1 MESKPCPPHFFP
13 PEMQSRGDSSRMSS
27 SPPDQA
33 KTRFQ
38 GLLFVRIHK
47 KPSWPWLYYRG
58 QQSLGMVLWTLLQ
71 GNLVTLYLRTKAVV
85 PFWLGRQGK
94 EEQTFPRAR
103 HAEATN
109 KALQG
114 ASRLV
119 QGCQAWLHIG
129 IICEVFMTSQCQD
142 PIASKLNQYL

>member
-1 MESKPCPPHFFP
+1 MESKPSPPHFFL
-13 PEMQSRGDSSRMSS
+13 PEMQSRGDSSRVCSL
-27 SPPDQA
+27 PPDQA

-47 KPSWPWLYYRG
+47 KPSWPWLFYRG
-58 QQSLGMVLWTLLQ
+58 QQSLMMVLWTLLQ
-71 GNLVTLYLRTKAVV
+71 GNLVTLYLRIKAAV

-109 KALQG
+109 KALPG
-114 ASRLV
+114 AGSLV
-119 QGCQAWLHIG
+119 QGCQAWLHIEIACG
-129 IICEVFMTSQCQD
+129 VFMTSQCQD
-142 PIASKLNQYL
+142 PIPYKLNQHL